1 MANLAERLGLSACD
15 LFLIDHCPPLDLFER
30 AKATPQTCIVH
41 RLFDKRPNANNILLE
56 LTNMAEHGMV
66 VDMRAIGSTLV
77 PVLAPNPL
85 SPEETFAVQEQRAC
99 FLASLDSLDHYAL
112 RDVIDLDDASIS
124 FLCASLYEYMSKQA
138 DCFQIFAQKFLSE
151 NDNIVQ
157 SLTR

>member
-1 MANLAERLGLSACD
+1 
-15 LFLIDHCPPLDLFER
+15 
-30 AKATPQTCIVH
+30 
-41 RLFDKRPNANNILLE
+41 
-56 LTNMAEHGMV
+56 
-66 VDMRAIGSTLV
+66 MRFRSSG
-77 PVLAPNPL
+77 
-85 SPEETFAVQEQRAC
+85 R
-99 FLASLDSLDHYAL
+99 ASLQVSIVWITYAL